1 MSDEP
6 EPKEKAKK
14 SIKARASGAPPDDT
28 KVDVATDAEVDGAV
42 EEATS
47 AVENPAE
54 DSRVPEPVAVE
65 QAAAPRAAAP
75 RAAAK
80 DEKPLARHPLSFQRR
95 VPKRRR

>member
-14 SIKARASGAPPDDT
+14 SIKARASGAPPEDT
-28 KVDVATDAEVDGAV
+28 KVDAATDAEADVAV

-47 AVENPAE
+47 AVESPAE
-54 DSRVPEPVAVE
+54 DSRAREPVAVE
-65 QAAAPRAAAP
+65 QAAAPRAAAT

-80 DEKPLARHPLSFQRR
+80 DEKPIARHPLSFERR